1 MSAQTPRP
9 AWTFYAGW
17 VALSVLALPCGL
29 GLAFGL
35 DFLVSPALGDR
46 IVVAG
51 QSHIT
56 EDFLLGY
63 FLFGMVG
70 LATGVL
76 QMELLRRVLPR
87 ATTGWGWWIAAT
99 AAGYMLPFIIG
110 PLLVT
115 ERQVGPLWEMDHVRG
130 AITLSVIG
138 AGIAVAQWLVL
149 RRKVQQAVW
158 WIPITIAG
166 WALAGLAGGVELY
179 TIVEIL
185 PVALIPPAAT
195 AAALWLLLD
204 RRPMQSAAT

>member
-9 AWTFYAGW
+9 GWTFYAGW
-17 VALSVLALPCGL
+17 IALSVLALPCGL
-29 GLAFGL
+29 GLAFAL
-35 DFLVSPALGDR
+35 DIAVARVLGDP
-46 IVVAG
+46 ISMAG
-51 QSHIT
+51 AGHLT

-63 FLFGMVG
+63 LLFGLVG

-76 QMELLRRVLPR
+76 QMELLRRVVPR
-87 ATTGWGWWIAAT
+87 EGLGWWVAAT
-99 AAGYMLPFIIG
+99 LAGYLLPFI
-110 PLLVT
+110 
-115 ERQVGPLWEMDHVRG
+115 VGPLVVTGRLLGPAWEMDHVRG

-166 WALAGLAGGVELY
+166 WALAGLMGGVELY
-179 TIVEIL
+179 RIVEIL

-195 AAALWLLLD
+195 AAGLWLLLD
-204 RRPMQSAAT
+204 RRPAPPAAT

>member
-1 MSAQTPRP
+1 MTETSKPGWA
-9 AWTFYAGW
+9 FYAGW
-17 VALSVLALPCGL
+17 IGLSVLSLPCGL

-35 DFLVSPALGDR
+35 DFAVARLLGDR
-46 IVVAG
+46 IMVAG
-51 QSHIT
+51 QNHIT

-76 QMELLRRVLPR
+76 QMELLRRALPR
-87 ATTGWGWWIAAT
+87 AAAGWGWWIAAT
-99 AAGYMLPFIIG
+99 FVGYMLPFIVG

-115 ERQVGPLWEMDHVRG
+115 KRQVGPLWEMDHVRG

-149 RRKVQQAVW
+149 RRKVRQAVW

-166 WALAGLAGGVELY
+166 WALAGLVGGVELD

-185 PVALIPPAAT
+185 PVALIPPLGSAG
-195 AAALWLLLD
+195 ALWLLLN
-204 RRPMQSAAT
+204 RLPAQPAAT